1 MGSLKKHWAQQEKE
15 ERDRRHRRKL
25 EELYDEHFERV
36 RAAGNFSPWIILFIA
51 LLLVAF
57 FIYFAH
63 SFVRSSNRPLQDAVK
78 TSATPQQRQ
87 PPQNNVRRTKSK

>member
-1 MGSLKKHWAQQEKE
+1 MGNLEKHWAQQEKE
-15 ERDRRHRRKL
+15 ERDRKHRRKL
-25 EELYDEHFERV
+25 EELYGEHFERV

-57 FIYFAH
+57 FIYFAY

-78 TSATPQQRQ
+78 TPATPQGP
-87 PPQNNVRRTKSK
+87 PPQSNTRRTKSK